1 MKEKKCWV
9 SGPVTPIVL
18 IIMDYRLVTEP
29 DLLFHDPVIT
39 GVIPEGHKEV
49 RLNQLFPEG
58 RAASFHPLVLV
69 ALRMIDVDYLWLQG
83 QPETGW
89 NGRWPSRW

>member
-1 MKEKKCWV
+1 M
-9 SGPVTPIVL
+9 TPIVL

-29 DLLFHDPVIT
+29 DLLFHNPVVT
-39 GVIPEGHKEV
+39 GVIPEGYKEV
-49 RLNQLFPEG
+49 GLSQFSSEV

-69 ALRMIDVDYLWLQG
+69 ALQEIDVGYLWPQG